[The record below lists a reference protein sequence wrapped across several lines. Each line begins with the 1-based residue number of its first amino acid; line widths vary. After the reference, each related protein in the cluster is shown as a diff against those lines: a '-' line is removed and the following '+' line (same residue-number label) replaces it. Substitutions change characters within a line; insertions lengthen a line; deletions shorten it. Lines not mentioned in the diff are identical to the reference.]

1 MEYIEFIQYV
11 KIQTAELSI
20 GPSTLRNQGKS
31 GLIQKTREYLK
42 QLALENYG
50 LVDSQ
55 EEFCELLD
63 KHTEDLIENL
73 KDKFLNWG
81 AARKAINIFLRNA
94 TYNRFLCQQYGLER
108 IEEWLEVPIDKSV
121 ATGLINSSQLGVS
134 LPKWRGI
141 KWLTP
146 QENDSFQQA
155 AQALADLEGINKI
168 YVDLFYWRNKKA

>member
-73 KDKFLNWG
+73 KDKFLN
-81 AARKAINIFLRNA
+81 
-94 TYNRFLCQQYGLER
+94 
-108 IEEWLEVPIDKSV
+108 
-121 ATGLINSSQLGVS
+121 
-134 LPKWRGI
+134 
-141 KWLTP
+141 
-146 QENDSFQQA
+146 
-155 AQALADLEGINKI
+155 
-168 YVDLFYWRNKKA
+168 